1 MKKKRKAKIIR
12 NSKKRLKKKHDD
24 SFRTFV
30 KVFICG
36 IILLNGIA
44 VVPALI
50 LKAFDFCYGLLL
62 GSAASFFYLW
72 SFVEERK
79 KYLFVLKSQND
90 RKPPRAF
97 VIRYLS
103 WAVFLGL
110 SGLISVYALAGTFY
124 SLFMIRIIIY
134 FIAYK
139 TREI

>member
-1 MKKKRKAKIIR
+1 MKKKRKLKIIR
-12 NSKKRLKKKHDD
+12 NTKKRIRKKHDD

-44 VVPALI
+44 VIPAL
-50 LKAFDFCYGLLL
+50 LLDAFEFCYGLSL

-72 SFVEERK
+72 SFAEERK
-79 KYLFVLKSQND
+79 KYLSLLSSSANQKV
-90 RKPPRAF
+90 PRAF
-97 VIRYLS
+97 FLRYLS
-103 WAVFLGL
+103 WAVFLCL
-110 SGLISVYALAGTFY
+110 SGFISIYSLVGTFY